1 MGLREGSPLLGQTPR
16 LLYDG
21 CGVAQQDR
29 ITCEAEDEINQVP
42 MGEHLDH
49 FRCGKMAIAPDE
61 DMGPGPVAPQ
71 KGEEPDQ
78 DHGIFSPRG
87 PRARAEAGRD
97 QCPRESFEDE

>member
-1 MGLREGSPLLGQTPR
+1 MGLREGSPLLVQTPR
-16 LLYDG
+16 LRYDR

-49 FRCGKMAIAPDE
+49 LRCGKMAVPPDE
-61 DMGPGPVAPQ
+61 DMGPGPVTTQ
-71 KGEEPDQ
+71 EGEEPYQ

-97 QCPRESFEDE
+97 QCTGKSFEDE